1 MYMKKYISPLF
12 AIVFVALILIAG
24 AAYAGPKISS
34 PEPIYD
40 FGELSNTEVVP
51 HDFVI
56 KNSGDAPLIIS
67 DVKTSCGCTVAT
79 MDKKTLNPG
88 EETVVSAT
96 LKLSGEGPRTKDI
109 SVMSND
115 PDSPTYILK
124 FTGSAVAAIKYE
136 PNTLDFGQV
145 LDDEPKELKLKIF
158 SALDGLTFNITDL
171 SLNQDFLEASYET
184 LEEGKSY
191 EITVKNAGPFPNG
204 RLTAMLTITT
214 DNEKAKEFRVYVT
227 GNVLGDY
234 WIQPDILRLRYDAT
248 PGKVMDGFLRV
259 SPGKVKEFNLI
270 DSVKPV
276 DTMEVVFEKQGNA
289 YLVRLK
295 NMPVDDTLA
304 DKELIL
310 KTDVPGHE
318 NVVVPIS
325 VMKPQP
331 QPTVVTPTPAPTPA
345 PTPTP
350 EAAPVAVEPA
360 N

>member
-1 MYMKKYISPLF
+1 MLVMHTKKSLSPLF
-12 AIVFVALILIAG
+12 SMVFAGTVLILGTAF
-24 AAYAGPKISS
+24 AGPKISS

-40 FGELSNTEVVP
+40 FGELSNTESVP
-51 HDFVI
+51 HEFVI
-56 KNSGDAPLIIS
+56 KNSGDAQLIIS

-88 EETVVSAT
+88 EETVVAAT

-109 SVMSND
+109 SVFSND

-124 FTGSAVAAIKYE
+124 FTGSAVSAIKYE

-145 LDDEPKELKLKIF
+145 LDDAPKELKLNIF
-158 SALDGLTFNITDL
+158 AVLDGLTFNITDL

-191 EITVKNAGPFPNG
+191 EITVKNSGPFPNG
-204 RLTAMLTITT
+204 RLAAMLTITT

-227 GNVLGDY
+227 GNSLGDY
-234 WIQPDILRLRYDAT
+234 WIQPDILRLRYDPT

-270 DSVKPV
+270 DAVKPV
-276 DTMEVVFEKQGNA
+276 ESMEVVFEKQGSA

-331 QPTVVTPTPAPTPA
+331 QPQPVDPSPTPAPEGSRTGS
-345 PTPTP
+345 
-350 EAAPVAVEPA
+350 
-360 N
+360 